1 LVSIV
6 LGKGNIVNEFER
18 EAKELAFNLPSREV
32 ERIFKNQ
39 DQVFFFPGPNKQQ
52 DEGGRGGRAFE

>member
-1 LVSIV
+1 VLIV

-18 EAKELAFNLPSREV
+18 EAKEV

-39 DQVFFFPGPNKQQ
+39 EQEFFLPGPTKQQ
-52 DEGGRGGRAFE
+52 EERGRAFE

>member
-1 LVSIV
+1 M
-6 LGKGNIVNEFER
+6 NEFER

-39 DQVFFFPGPNKQQ
+39 EQEFFLPGPTTKQ
-52 DEGGRGGRAFE
+52 EEERGRAFE